1 MQFARLA
8 IFILA
13 AVAGQVASV
22 RIERPA
28 DPSVGLKTDDS
39 MVAAYCNHEGN
50 VPAGLYACFRLNGD
64 IRKRMQSA
72 DDSVKGFVNTAGNS
86 EPPPSFSQKVDV
98 NTDIGGIDGGL
109 SVCGGVQSRYQGG
122 GVPYGQDGCVYH
134 EARYLALPAG
144 EYSQ

>member
-50 VPAGLYACFRLNGD
+50 IPAGLYACFRLNGD

-86 EPPPSFSQKVDV
+86 KPPPPPPL
-98 NTDIGGIDGGL
+98 L
-109 SVCGGVQSRYQGG
+109 SLKR
-122 GVPYGQDGCVYH
+122 
-134 EARYLALPAG
+134 
-144 EYSQ
+144 